1 MTPPLRLRSL
11 APATWAVQSARFR
24 LLLHCCSSGSICRV
38 VGARAPS
45 GGLNVGGRAAS
56 SSIEVGLTGRT
67 RLLALGS
74 TVSRN
79 FFGDGHTTGQ
89 YEVDIDSRI
98 RWPAGNDCAKP
109 LSCTVTVCF
118 CPPSSGCGLSAPAK
132 WLRLSTP

>member
-1 MTPPLRLRSL
+1 MSSNRTTPRSLTTSNLPVKSARLRLML
-11 APATWAVQSARFR
+11 QS
-24 LLLHCCSSGSICRV
+24 CSSGSICKV
-38 VGARAPS
+38 VSGGAPS
-45 GGLNVGGRAAS
+45 GGLNVGVRAAS

-67 RLLALGS
+67 RLLAFGS

-109 LSCTVTVCF
+109 L
-118 CPPSSGCGLSAPAK
+118 
-132 WLRLSTP
+132 